1 VQILLIEDDKSVAEY
16 VTGGLREA
24 GHTVDHCDNG
34 KDGLTLAVDYS
45 YEVLVVDRML
55 PELDG
60 LSVIKA
66 LRAVGN
72 ATPILILSA
81 LSDVDERVEG
91 LKSGGDDYLV
101 KPFAFSE
108 LLARIEALGR
118 RALENNS
125 SQTTTRLGIAD
136 LEMDLL
142 ARTVS
147 RGGKCIDLKTKEFAL
162 LEQLLRNA
170 GRVMTRTM
178 LLENVWGYN
187 FTTNTNVID
196 VHISNLRKK
205 IDECFDKPLLH
216 TVRGA
221 GYRISDHA
229 E

>member
-1 VQILLIEDDKSVAEY
+1 MQILLIEDDESVAQY
-16 VTGGLREA
+16 VSNGLREA
-24 GHTVDHCDNG
+24 GHTTEHCSNG
-34 KDGLTLAVDYS
+34 RDGLTLAMDHEYD
-45 YEVLVVDRML
+45 VLVVDRML

-72 ATPILILSA
+72 TVPTLILSA
-81 LSDVDERVEG
+81 LSDVDERVKG

-108 LLARIEALGR
+108 LLARIEVLGR
-118 RALENNS
+118 RFRNEKSESADI
-125 SQTTTRLGIAD
+125 RLSVGD
-136 LEMDLL
+136 LEIDLL
-142 ARTVS
+142 S
-147 RGGKCIDLKTKEFAL
+147 RSVHRAGQRIELKTKEFAL
-162 LEQLLRNA
+162 LEQLVRNA

-205 IDECFDKPLLH
+205 IDEGFNKPLLH

-221 GYRISDHA
+221 GYKVSDHA